1 MSDFQILNKDI
12 SDNFV
17 NVLLK
22 DIVYVQYAHLH
33 VSEKLVLFSVGSHV
47 FSTELYAPMTDMYDE
62 GDWGSYDTCPT
73 GSYAA
78 GIQLKVSIKM
88 LLTDRHMLWT
98 KPMISQIP
106 L

>member
-22 DIVYVQYAHLH
+22 DIVYVQHAHVH
-33 VSEKLVLFSVGSHV
+33 VSGKIFVFSVGSHV
-47 FSTELYAPMTDMYDE
+47 FSSELNAYMDGMYDN

-78 GIQLKVSIKM
+78 GIQLKVSIKIDVV
-88 LLTDRHMLWT
+88 DR
-98 KPMISQIP
+98 
-106 L
+106 